1 MFLYLVYLVS
11 YLRYCRVQPA
21 DQRGPLHALR
31 GQQSQE
37 LPLAAQLQRRGGAHT
52 LQLGLVPQ
60 AVQRWVHIYMI
71 TLHSTVTTVSVAIKD
86 GCYSVTADD

>member
-1 MFLYLVYLVS
+1 MVLTAAAPHGYLLPCLYWAIVTEWCRDVPVVYLVS
-11 YLRYCRVQPA
+11 YLRCCRVQPA

-60 AVQRWVHIYMI
+60 AVQRWVHI
-71 TLHSTVTTVSVAIKD
+71 
-86 GCYSVTADD
+86 

>member
-11 YLRYCRVQPA
+11 YLHYCRVQPA

-60 AVQRWVHIYMI
+60 AVQRWVHIYII
-71 TLHSTVTTVSVAIKD
+71 TLDSTVTTVSVAIKD
-86 GCYSVTADD
+86 WLL